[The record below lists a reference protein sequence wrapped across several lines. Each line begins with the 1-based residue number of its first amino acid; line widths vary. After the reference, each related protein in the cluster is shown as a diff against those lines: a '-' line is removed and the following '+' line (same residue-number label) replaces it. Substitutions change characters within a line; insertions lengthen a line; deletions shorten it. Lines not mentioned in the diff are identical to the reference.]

1 MRKREADVC
10 SLTHLRHDTE
20 RKKRVLHSLR
30 HMHDS
35 ASHAGWH
42 VTDCQ
47 QSKHVNL
54 AT

>member
-1 MRKREADVC
+1 MRKREADAC
-10 SLTHLRHDTE
+10 SITHLRYDTE
-20 RKKRVLHSLR
+20 RKRRLLHSLR

-35 ASHAGWH
+35 ASYAGRH

-47 QSKHVNL
+47 QSKHVNF